1 MPTSEE
7 MARVS
12 ALLKEG
18 KVQEAADLQDSL
30 TKVTAA
36 AEAAAA
42 GKPLEPPPARPLD
55 EILRDILGQ
64 IAHDLGNRP
73 ALELLLHE
81 YDESGK

>member
-12 ALLKEG
+12 ALMKEG
-18 KVQEAADLQDSL
+18 KIQEAADLQDAL

-42 GKPLEPPPARPLD
+42 GKMPEPPPPRPRA
-55 EILRDILGQ
+55 EIVRDILGQ

-73 ALELLLHE
+73 ATEALLHE
-81 YDESGK
+81 FDEAGM